1 MPRQVP
7 GVAFSTLHTLSFGAV
22 TQPLSLSIANLH
34 NSLWKTG
41 SPVGGK
47 LSCPEKAG
55 SVPSPWQCAC
65 PVCLCASERLSASLL
80 SICVC
85 IWGGLGSKTK
95 HGHLCN
101 SRKKSKGCIRWVPP
115 LAFRSPKLEGQL
127 APSES
132 HALNL
137 QTGPTSTPAYPTA
150 SPVPTDAR
158 VPRVLGPE
166 EGLHWQRFISSC

>member
-7 GVAFSTLHTLSFGAV
+7 RVAFSTLHKLTFGAV
-22 TQPLSLSIANLH
+22 TQPLSQQPTFTVPFGK
-34 NSLWKTG
+34 KTG

-80 SICVC
+80 SICVG

-95 HGHLCN
+95 HAHLCN
-101 SRKKSKGCIRWVPP
+101 SRRKSKGCICWVPP
-115 LAFRSPKLEGQL
+115 LAFRAPKLEGQL

-132 HALNL
+132 HARTL
-137 QTGPTSTPAYPTA
+137 QTGPTSTPASPTT

-166 EGLHWQRFISSC
+166 QGLRW